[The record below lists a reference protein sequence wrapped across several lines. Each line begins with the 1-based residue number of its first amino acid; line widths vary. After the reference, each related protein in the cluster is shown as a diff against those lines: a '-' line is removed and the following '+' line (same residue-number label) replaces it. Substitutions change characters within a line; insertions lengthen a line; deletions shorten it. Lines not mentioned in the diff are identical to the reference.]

1 MKVGDLVTWANTA
14 GKHLHKKRIG
24 VVVETEIESWDED
37 DWQVVRVQWTDGHCF
52 EYHVRDLEIIIEK
65 NT

>member
-1 MKVGDLVTWANTA
+1 MKIGDLVTWANTA

-24 VVVETEIESWDED
+24 VVVEVGIESWDKRKE
-37 DWQVVRVQWTDGHCF
+37 VVRVQWADGHCF